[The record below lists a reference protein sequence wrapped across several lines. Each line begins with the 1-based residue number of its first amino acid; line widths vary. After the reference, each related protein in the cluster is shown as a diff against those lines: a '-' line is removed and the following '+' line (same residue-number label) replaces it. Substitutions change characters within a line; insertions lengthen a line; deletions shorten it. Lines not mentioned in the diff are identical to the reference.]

1 MFFDFL
7 FYELLFF
14 RDDIGILERVFGMVV
29 IFIVY
34 DRIKYYIENICKGNF
49 EIFYLKNFEEVNN
62 IWIFKN
68 LYRIGL
74 NIGMIYINF

>member
-1 MFFDFL
+1 MFLDFL

-62 IWIFKN
+62 ILIFKN
-68 LYRIGL
+68 LYGKGFDMKYDL
-74 NIGMIYINF
+74 Y

>member
-1 MFFDFL
+1 MFLDFL

-62 IWIFKN
+62 ILIFKN
-68 LYRIGL
+68 LYGKGL
-74 NIGMIYINF
+74 DMKYDLY

>member
-1 MFFDFL
+1 MFLDFL

>member
-1 MFFDFL
+1 
-7 FYELLFF
+7 
-14 RDDIGILERVFGMVV
+14 MVV

-74 NIGMIYINF
+74 NIGIIYINF

>member
-1 MFFDFL
+1 MFLDFL

-74 NIGMIYINF
+74 NIGLIYINF

>member
-62 IWIFKN
+62 IWIFN
-68 LYRIGL
+68 FFLYRIGL
-74 NIGMIYINF
+74 NIKYDLY

>member
-1 MFFDFL
+1 MFLVFL

-62 IWIFKN
+62 IWIFKKN

-74 NIGMIYINF
+74 NIKYDLY

>member
-1 MFFDFL
+1 
-7 FYELLFF
+7 
-14 RDDIGILERVFGMVV
+14 MVV

-62 IWIFKN
+62 ICIWIFKKN

-74 NIGMIYINF
+74 NIKYDLY

>member
-1 MFFDFL
+1 
-7 FYELLFF
+7 
-14 RDDIGILERVFGMVV
+14 MVV

-62 IWIFKN
+62 ILIFKN
-68 LYRIGL
+68 LYGKGL
-74 NIGMIYINF
+74 DMKYDLY

>member
-1 MFFDFL
+1 MFLVFL

-74 NIGMIYINF
+74 NIKYDLY

>member
-62 IWIFKN
+62 IWIFKKN
-68 LYRIGL
+68 VYRIGL
-74 NIGMIYINF
+74 NIKYDLY